1 MAEEGS
7 ALVVIQPE
15 DGIDAIL
22 TKIRAAGTT
31 RVQVLVP
38 DGITVLQSTGS
49 YETLRRSLMQDQIEM
64 EIISSDETI
73 LKAARSN
80 QFNTIAVQGTHVT
93 LTEESIPSS
102 PPEPRKP
109 MRDADADLSLLL
121 AQAPDAAPPTQ
132 KPAPASA
139 PAADAET
146 GADFDP
152 FSELDDLGDVLSG
165 QQPASASGEYD
176 AFADEL
182 DSLSDTLSQSAPA
195 SADYDPF
202 ADELDSLSST
212 LDNAAPAAQ
221 ARTARPAATPQAR
234 PRIRPED
241 IELSPA
247 EKKQAASVRTGGGR
261 KETPDKKEPKSPR
274 SSPTKERKTPS
285 IGAFGGMLRQSTASS
300 ATNLSAPMNAF
311 GIIIALVII
320 VFGAYIVLFGR
331 RAMVTVALPALTQQT
346 IAFDSQPL
354 PIAEAGSEVTEQAVR
369 AERISAL
376 VVFTTT
382 GQVQGETMSPG
393 AAANG
398 SITMLNQGTQPVS
411 FPAGTEF
418 VATNTE
424 GQEVRFV
431 NDGPINV
438 PSSTTN
444 RQGRQIVTTMG
455 ETQATI
461 TARSAGSNSN
471 IEANTITHIVP
482 PGQPPVQ
489 VNAGGIFLEHG
500 AITGGSEQTIR
511 IVKDS
516 DVQNKLSEALT
527 GLSNQAREALAAT
540 AQTMNLELEA
550 TTTSPTEE
558 VFARGEGYEVTVIPP
573 VGQPVDDPANPTF
586 YVQVRGQFHALATPP
601 DKPLNQQLPTVAFN
615 QLQNQGVITPGLNLV
630 PEVHDWNWD
639 GSTLTVDG
647 ALKPNETSSATLDP
661 AKRIAILN
669 ALKGKSYAE
678 AQAVLEQFKQE
689 GTISGYQLPNVQKL
703 PGWDFQLV
711 LDVVPAAQ

>member
-22 TKIRAAGTT
+22 KKIRAAGTT

-38 DGITVLQSTGS
+38 DGIKALQSSDS
-49 YETLRRSLMQDQIEM
+49 YETLRRSLTQDQIDM

-73 LKAARSN
+73 LKTARSN

-93 LTEESIPSS
+93 LTGESIPAS
-102 PPEPRKP
+102 PPARQT
-109 MRDADADLSLLL
+109 RDTDADLSLLL
-121 AQAPDAAPPTQ
+121 AQAPTAASPPKQ
-132 KPAPASA
+132 PAPASTPA
-139 PAADAET
+139 PADTEAE
-146 GADFDP
+146 FDP

-212 LDNAAPAAQ
+212 LSGATSAQ
-221 ARTARPAATPQAR
+221 ASTARPAATPQAR

-241 IELSPA
+241 IELSA
-247 EKKQAASVRTGGGR
+247 EEKKQAASVRTGGGR
-261 KETPDKKEPKSPR
+261 KETPGKKEPKTPR
-274 SSPTKERKTPS
+274 STAAERKAAS
-285 IGAFGGMLRQSTASS
+285 MGAFGQQQHASIS
-300 ATNLSAPMNAF
+300 ASNLSAPMNAF

-320 VFGAYIVLFGR
+320 VFGAYIVLFGKR
-331 RAMVTVALPALTQQT
+331 TTVTVALPALTQQT
-346 IAFDSQPL
+346 IAFDNQPL
-354 PIAEAGSEVTEQAVR
+354 PIAEAGSEATDQAVR

-382 GQVQGETMSPG
+382 GQVQSETMSPG

-418 VATNTE
+418 IATNTQ

-431 NDGPINV
+431 SDGPINV
-438 PSSTTN
+438 PSSTTD

-471 IEANTITHIVP
+471 INANAITHIVP
-482 PGQPPVQ
+482 PGQPPIQ

-527 GLSNQAREALAAT
+527 GLSNQARETLAST
-540 AQTMNLELEA
+540 AQAMNLELEA

-558 VFARGEGYEVTVIPP
+558 AIARGEGYEVTVIPP
-573 VGQPVDDPANPTF
+573 VGQPVDDPANATF
-586 YVQVRGQFHALATPP
+586 YVQVRGQFHALATPA

-630 PEVHDWNWD
+630 AEVQDWHWD
-639 GSTLTVDG
+639 GSSLTTDG
-647 ALKPNETSSATLDP
+647 ILKPSETQGSGLDP

-669 ALKGKSYAE
+669 ALKGKTQQQ
-678 AQAVLEQFKQE
+678 AQATLEQFKQE

-703 PGWDFQLV
+703 PAWDFQLV